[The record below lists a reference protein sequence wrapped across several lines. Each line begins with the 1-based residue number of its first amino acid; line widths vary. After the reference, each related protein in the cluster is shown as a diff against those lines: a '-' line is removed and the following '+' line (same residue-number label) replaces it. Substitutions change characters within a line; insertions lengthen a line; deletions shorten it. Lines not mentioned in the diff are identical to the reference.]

1 MSRKT
6 VAVVIPT
13 IPPRRELLRRTLS
26 SVFHQTRLPDQVIVE
41 PDPDKTGAAA
51 TRNRANA
58 RVVTDYIAV
67 LDDDD
72 ELLPNHIE
80 ALMKAAEADP
90 EADVLYPIPEYED
103 GMQRVCLYVNGIR
116 TEPWGLEWSDDH
128 RNSMFSV
135 GSFIPH
141 TVLMKTETLRDV
153 GGYDEDPSPKT
164 PFDDYNLFIKMIR
177 NGGKFVHVPE
187 TTWIWR
193 ENPLGHT
200 GGFSDRW

>member
-13 IPPRRELLRRTLS
+13 IPPRRELLRRALS
-26 SVFHQTRLPDQVIVE
+26 SVFQQTRLPDQIIVE

-90 EADVLYPIPEYED
+90 DADVLYPIPEYGE
-103 GMQRVCLYVNGIR
+103 GVLRHCVYINGVR
-116 TEPWGLEWSDDH
+116 TSPWGLEWTDDH

-141 TVLMKTETLRDV
+141 IVLMKTETVRDV
-153 GGYDEDPSPKT
+153 GGYSETPSPLT
-164 PFDDYNLFIKMIR
+164 PFDDYDLFLRMLRK
-177 NGGKFVHVPE
+177 GKKFVHVPE